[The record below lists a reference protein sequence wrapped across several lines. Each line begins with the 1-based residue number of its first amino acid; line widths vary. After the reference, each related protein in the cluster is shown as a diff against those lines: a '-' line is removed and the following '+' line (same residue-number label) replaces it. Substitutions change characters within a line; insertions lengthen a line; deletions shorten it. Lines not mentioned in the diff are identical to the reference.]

1 MTAATCA
8 GPDSVRFERHSLLR
22 VAAGPYDDSMASMMS
37 APRSSRIALSYRNY
51 RRFWVAEVI
60 HTFALYFQSLGVSGL
75 VVREL
80 DGLWF
85 EGLLWVGLA
94 IAIPA
99 TVLSI
104 PGGLLADRHEPY
116 RLLVG
121 SRVLMLLGQA
131 VLAFLALAG
140 VVELWMAIVWSA
152 ANGVLLAVAVPAAH
166 TLLPRLI
173 DHTAMPSA
181 VALISSITSA
191 VGMVV
196 PIAMWASFSQ
206 LDREGA
212 WWVAV
217 FLLEGSY
224 AAWALLVAAAI
235 GAVSFLVLLTV
246 RVPARDSAERGGEE
260 GGNESKSVMAGIRF
274 VFGHPVFL
282 AAIGLSFA
290 TSVFGVWSIGL
301 LGVFVADLPGV
312 GPRVVLLSALAGGGG
327 LAAALWVVRRGI
339 GGRPGV
345 LMLASAAIYGV
356 LIAAFVAT
364 VSIAP
369 AFVLPLLLV
378 VGFASQLHLIIGTT
392 VMQLLVPDR
401 LRGRVMGVWVMT
413 ISLTYVGGIIAL
425 IAARFIGLR
434 VTMAAGALVVA
445 AFAVAIYAASAELR
459 RLRGEDVRPP
469 TEPAAAS
476 PPAA

>member
-51 RRFWVAEVI
+51 RRFWVAEVFFVVAAYVQSI
-60 HTFALYFQSLGVSGL
+60 GFSALIVG
-75 VVREL
+75 EL
-80 DGLWF
+80 DAFPWGLA
-85 EGLLWVGLA
+85 WVGLA
-94 IAIPA
+94 SAIPVI
-99 TVLSI
+99 VLSI
-104 PGGLLADRHEPY
+104 PGGSLADRLEPY
-116 RLLVG
+116 RLVVG
-121 SRVLMLLGQA
+121 SRLLMLLGLG
-131 VLAFLALAG
+131 VLVLLSLTG

-152 ANGVLLAVAVPAAH
+152 ANGVLAAVAIPAAH

-191 VGMVV
+191 VGTVV

-224 AAWALLVAAAI
+224 AAWALLVAATISVA
-235 GAVSFLVLLTV
+235 SFLVLLTI

-290 TSVFGVWSIGL
+290 TSVFGVRSIGL

-339 GGRPGV
+339 GSRPGV

>member
-1 MTAATCA
+1 
-8 GPDSVRFERHSLLR
+8 
-22 VAAGPYDDSMASMMS
+22 MS

-51 RRFWVAEVI
+51 RRFWVAEVFFVVAAYVQSI
-60 HTFALYFQSLGVSGL
+60 GFSALIVG
-75 VVREL
+75 EL
-80 DGLWF
+80 DAFPWGLA
-85 EGLLWVGLA
+85 WVGLA
-94 IAIPA
+94 SAIPVI
-99 TVLSI
+99 VLSI
-104 PGGLLADRHEPY
+104 PGGSLADRLEPY
-116 RLLVG
+116 RLVVG
-121 SRVLMLLGQA
+121 SRLLMLVGQA
-131 VLAFLALAG
+131 VLVLLSLTG

-152 ANGVLLAVAVPAAH
+152 ANGVLVAVAMPAAH
-166 TLLPRLI
+166 TMLPRLI

-191 VGMVV
+191 MGVV
-196 PIAMWASFSQ
+196 AAIAMWALLSRV
-206 LDREGA
+206 DPEGA
-212 WWVAV
+212 LWFLV
-217 FLLEGSY
+217 FMLGGSY
-224 AAWALLVAAAI
+224 AMWALLVAAAI
-235 GAVSFLVLLTV
+235 AAVSLLVLLTV
-246 RVPARDSAERGGEE
+246 HVPARDPAARGGEE
-260 GGNESKSVMAGIRF
+260 GVRVMVGIRF
-274 VFGHPVFL
+274 IFGHPVFI
-282 AAIGLSFA
+282 ATIGLSFA

-345 LMLASAAIYGV
+345 LMLASAASYGV

-434 VTMAAGALVVA
+434 VTVAAGALALA
-445 AFAVAIYAASAELR
+445 AFAIAVYAASAELR

>member
-1 MTAATCA
+1 
-8 GPDSVRFERHSLLR
+8 
-22 VAAGPYDDSMASMMS
+22 MMS

-51 RRFWVAEVI
+51 RRFWVAEVFFVVAAYVQSI
-60 HTFALYFQSLGVSGL
+60 GFSALIVG
-75 VVREL
+75 EL
-80 DGLWF
+80 DAFPWGLA
-85 EGLLWVGLA
+85 WVGLA
-94 IAIPA
+94 SAIPVI
-99 TVLSI
+99 VLSI
-104 PGGLLADRHEPY
+104 PGGSLSDRHEPY
-116 RLLVG
+116 RLVVGTRLLMLVG
-121 SRVLMLLGQA
+121 QGVLVLLS
-131 VLAFLALAG
+131 LAG
-140 VVELWMAIVWSA
+140 VLELWMAIVWSA
-152 ANGVLLAVAVPAAH
+152 ANGVLVAVAIPAAH

-224 AAWALLVAAAI
+224 AAWALLVAATI
-235 GAVSFLVLLTV
+235 STVSFLVLLTV

-290 TSVFGVWSIGL
+290 TSVFGVRSIGL
-301 LGVFVADLPGV
+301 LHVVVVDLPGV
-312 GPRVVLLSALAGGGG
+312 GPLGVLLGALAGVGG
-327 LAAALWVVRRGI
+327 LAAALWVVVRGI
-339 GGRPGV
+339 GGRPGI
-345 LMLASAAIYGV
+345 LMLASAASYGV

-378 VGFASQLHLIIGTT
+378 VGFAAELYLIIGLTM
-392 VMQLLVPDR
+392 MQLLVPDR
-401 LRGRVMGVWVMT
+401 LRGRVMGIWWMT
-413 ISLTYVGGIIAL
+413 THLAAVGGFMTVLGAH
-425 IAARFIGLR
+425 FVGPG
-434 VTMAAGALVVA
+434 VTLAAGALALA
-445 AFAVAIYAASAELR
+445 AFAIAVYAASAELR
-459 RLRGEDVRPP
+459 RLRGDDVRPP
-469 TEPAAAS
+469 TEPAPS
-476 PPAA
+476 PPAAAS